1 MHFRFATL
9 VMWKNVRHFKE
20 YSGEKCEGIMETRCQ
35 EVQDRQCRNINF
47 LLQFWSM
54 KSYSVGTYYVLILA
68 RVIYVSYKINKT

>member
-1 MHFRFATL
+1 
-9 VMWKNVRHFKE
+9 
-20 YSGEKCEGIMETRCQ
+20 METRCQ